1 MKKNYTLVLTF
12 LLFLG
17 NLTAQNFAD
26 ITVWEANTK
35 SGGKFIGIAND
46 KYEAEIVIDELRFE
60 YEGTKYEVDMINI
73 SEANINIYNE
83 NTTVFDDFISEHPEL
98 EYKYISEI
106 ELIALQYME
115 DNSYD
120 TGVKFY
126 MNVSRVKSETRAKQ
140 YLENL
145 YSNYSKYLF
154 NIQTPAMLV
163 SYSE

>member
-17 NLTAQNFAD
+17 NITAQNFAD

-46 KYEAEIVIDELRFE
+46 QYKAEIVIDELRFE
-60 YEGTKYEVDMINI
+60 YEGTKYELDMTNVN
-73 SEANINIYNE
+73 EASIHLRNDS
-83 NTTVFDDFISEHPEL
+83 NTVYDDFISEHPEL

-106 ELIALQYME
+106 ELIALQFME

-120 TGVKFY
+120 TGIKFY
-126 MNVSRVKSETRAKQ
+126 MNVSRVKSEAKAKQ
-140 YLENL
+140 YLERL

-154 NIQTPAMLV
+154 NTQTPAMLV